1 MECISFKNFLQ
12 SQVGITDGQ
21 FEKILPYLQL
31 EKVAKGHII
40 KNIKEEEGNL
50 FFVDKGLLRFY
61 SVDMMGKERILQFAP
76 ENWFIG
82 DRANLVESKSDKIA
96 LYNYQIDA
104 IEDSVVVRL
113 ASDYGSRI
121 AKIEPEFIPINER
134 LLQKHILHLQHRI
147 NLLIGSSV
155 RERYEDFIRMYPD
168 LLQRVPQWM
177 IASYLGV
184 TPEGL
189 SRVRNFIAKEK

>member
-1 MECISFKNFLQ
+1 MECTNFQEYLKNNVGFSN
-12 SQVGITDGQ
+12 SQ
-21 FEKILPYLQL
+21 FRELLPYLEL
-31 EKVAKGHII
+31 EEIPKGKIIESKVGYD
-40 KNIKEEEGNL
+40 GNL

-61 SVDMMGKERILQFAP
+61 SVDVMGKERILQFAP

-82 DRANLVESKSDKIA
+82 DRSNLQAMDANSP
-96 LYNYQIDA
+96 LYAYNIDA
-104 IEDSVVVRL
+104 IEDSIVVRL
-113 ASDYGSRI
+113 TKDFGEKISKI
-121 AKIEPEFIPINER
+121 APQFTAINER
-134 LLQKHILHLQHRI
+134 LLQNHIVHLQHRI

-155 RERYEDFIRMYPD
+155 RERYEDFVKMYPN

-189 SRVRNFIAKEK
+189 SRVRHNIAKGE

>member
-1 MECISFKNFLQ
+1 MVCSNFQRFLQNSAGFTDTQFKNL
-12 SQVGITDGQ
+12 
-21 FEKILPYLQL
+21 LPYLEL
-31 EKVAKGHII
+31 EEIPKDKII
-40 KNIKEEEGNL
+40 ETRAGTDGNL
-50 FFVDKGLLRFY
+50 FFVDRGLLRFY
-61 SVDMMGKERILQFAP
+61 SIDTMGKERVLQFAP

-82 DRANLVESKSDKIA
+82 DRSN
-96 LYNYQIDA
+96 LYNIDSNSPLYVYHINA
-104 IEDSVVVRL
+104 IEDSIVVRL
-113 ASDYGSRI
+113 NKDFGEKLAQ
-121 AKIEPEFIPINER
+121 IEPNFVAIHER

-155 RERYEDFIRMYPD
+155 KERYEDFIRMYPD

-189 SRVRNFIAKEK
+189 SRVRSAIAKGL